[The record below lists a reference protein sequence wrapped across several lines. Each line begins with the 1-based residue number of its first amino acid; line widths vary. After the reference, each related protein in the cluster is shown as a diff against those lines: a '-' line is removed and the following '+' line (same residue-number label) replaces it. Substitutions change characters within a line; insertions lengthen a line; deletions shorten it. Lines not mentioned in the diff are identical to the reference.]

1 MSEKKKKDGRTGTPD
16 SPMYDLI
23 FLIVRL
29 WLGGRQKIEVDD
41 ERLKQ
46 AQAPYIML
54 VNHGSFYDFYYVSK
68 LAHPKRPSYLVN
80 EYYCTRPIL
89 KHMAKGGGIL
99 SKKLFTRDMN
109 TAVGLLRTVRRG
121 YPVVIFPE
129 GRLSPDGRSN
139 PIVEKGGA
147 LYKKLNVDLVLTR
160 IEGAYFAA
168 PKWRKKSYHSRV
180 RIRVE
185 RVISREELKKM
196 SAAEL
201 DGTIDDFIRFDA
213 SEAPIDRYPQK
224 DKALG
229 LDTLLYRCADCGAL
243 YRTEGVRNE
252 LICHACGS
260 RHELDES
267 YRFIGKP
274 GTIAEYYDAIKA
286 MERREL
292 DNFRL
297 DCAVKTKLFGANG
310 GPVRWEEGEC
320 MLTPDAFAYRSPS
333 LSFEIPMDRLPAL
346 AFSCGEEFELYHAD
360 ELFYF
365 YPKEQPKQVARWAL
379 LVDLLHEEKN
389 ASPDPKGEKTDA

>member
-1 MSEKKKKDGRTGTPD
+1 MKGSNKGTPD

-29 WLGGRQKIEVDD
+29 WLGSRQKIAVED
-41 ERLKQ
+41 ELLKQ

-80 EYYCTRPIL
+80 EYYCTRPVL

-99 SKKLFTRDMN
+99 SKKLFTRDMS
-109 TAVGLLRTVRRG
+109 TAVGLLRTIRKG

-168 PKWRKKSYHSRV
+168 PKWRKKSFHSNV

-185 RVISREELKKM
+185 RVIGREKLKKM
-196 SAAEL
+196 SAAEV
-201 DGTIDDFIRFDA
+201 DEAIDDFIRYDA

-229 LDTLLYRCADCGAL
+229 LDTLLYCCADCGAL
-243 YRTEGVRNE
+243 YQTKGVGNE
-252 LICHACGS
+252 LICRACGS

-267 YRFIGKP
+267 YRFVGKP
-274 GTIAEYYDAIKA
+274 GTIAEYYDAIRET
-286 MERREL
+286 ERREL
-292 DNFRL
+292 DGFRL
-297 DCAVKTKLFGANG
+297 DCAVRTKIFGANG

-320 MLTPDAFAYRSPS
+320 TLTTEAFSYRSHS
-333 LSFEIPMDRLPAL
+333 MSFEVPMDRLPAL

-360 ELFYF
+360 ELCYF
-365 YPKEQPKQVARWAL
+365 YPKEQPKQAARWAL
-379 LVDLLHEEKN
+379 LVDLLHERKN
-389 ASPDPKGEKTDA
+389 ASPLQKGEKTDA